1 MPIGLGAGALIGAGI
16 SGLSTIGTNIAN
28 IFANKA
34 EAQRQRDFNALE
46 AEKNRNFQKEM
57 RDTALISSV
66 EQSKKLGISPTLVL
80 GQGSTSLGGSQASA
94 SQTHHNLSGI
104 SNAVTGVLSMLEK
117 EEQLKTMQEM
127 NEDRLQAQKDILH
140 DRLEFMKSINQN
152 PKSANTRQYS
162 KEELDSLFDDLD
174 NNIM

>member
-1 MPIGLGAGALIGAGI
+1 MPIGLGAAALRGAGV
-16 SGLSTIGTNIAN
+16 SAAGTIGTNAAN

-66 EQSKKLGISPTLVL
+66 EQAKKLGISPSLVL

-94 SQTHHNLSGI
+94 SQTQHNASGI

-117 EEQLKTMQEM
+117 EEQLKTVQEM

-140 DRLEFMKSINQN
+140 DRLEFIKSINQN
-152 PKSANTRQYS
+152 PKNANTRQYS
-162 KEELDSLFDDLD
+162 KEELDSIFDD
-174 NNIM
+174 IEKEII

>member
-1 MPIGLGAGALIGAGI
+1 MPIGLGAGALIAGGI
-16 SGLSTIGTNIAN
+16 NTASTMVTNAGN

-34 EAQRQRDFNALE
+34 EAKRQRDFNAIE

-66 EQSKKLGISPTLVL
+66 EQAKKLGISPSLVL

-94 SQTHHNLSGI
+94 SQAHHNLSGI

-117 EEQLKTMQEM
+117 EEQLKAMQEM
-127 NEDRLQAQKDILH
+127 NEDRLQAQKDMHH
-140 DRLEFMKSINQN
+140 DRLEYLKTINEN
-152 PKSANTRQYS
+152 TKSANKKQYS
-162 KEELDSLFDDLD
+162 KAELDSLFDD
-174 NNIM
+174 IYKI

>member
-1 MPIGLGAGALIGAGI
+1 MPIGLGAAALIGAGV
-16 SGLSTIGTNIAN
+16 SAAGTIGTNAAN

-34 EAQRQRDFNALE
+34 EAQRQRDFNAQE

-66 EQSKKLGISPTLVL
+66 EQAKKLGISPSLVL

-94 SQTHHNLSGI
+94 SQTQHNASGI

-140 DRLEFMKSINQN
+140 DRLEFIKSINQN
-152 PKSANTRQYS
+152 PKNANTRQYS
-162 KEELDSLFDDLD
+162 KEELDSIFDDLD

>member
-1 MPIGLGAGALIGAGI
+1 MPIGLAAGALIGGGI
-16 SGLSTIGTNIAN
+16 NAASTIATNAGN

-66 EQSKKLGISPTLVL
+66 EQAKKLGISPSLVL

-94 SQTHHNLSGI
+94 SQTQHNLSGI
-104 SNAVTGVLSMLEK
+104 SNAVNGVLSMLEK

-127 NEDRLQAQKDILH
+127 NEDRLQTQKDIAH
-140 DRLEFMKSINQN
+140 DRLEYLKTINQN
-152 PKSANTRQYS
+152 PKSANTRQYT
-162 KEELDSLFDDLD
+162 KEELNSMFD
-174 NNIM
+174 NIEKDII

>member
-1 MPIGLGAGALIGAGI
+1 MPIGLAAGALIGGGI
-16 SGLSTIGTNIAN
+16 NAESTIATNAGN

-34 EAQRQRDFNALE
+34 EAKRQRDFNALE

-66 EQSKKLGISPTLVL
+66 EQAKKLGISPSLVL

-117 EEQLKTMQEM
+117 EEQLKAMQEM
-127 NEDRLQAQKDILH
+127 NEDRLQAQKDMNH
-140 DRLEFMKSINQN
+140 DRLEYLKTINEN
-152 PKSANTRQYS
+152 PKNANKRQYS
-162 KEELDSLFDDLD
+162 KEELDSIFDDLD
-174 NNIM
+174 NDII